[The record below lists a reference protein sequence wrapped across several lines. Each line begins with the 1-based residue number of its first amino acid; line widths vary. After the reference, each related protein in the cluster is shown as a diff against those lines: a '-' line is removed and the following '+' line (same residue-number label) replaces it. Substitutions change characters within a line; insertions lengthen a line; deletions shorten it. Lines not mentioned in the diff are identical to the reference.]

1 MDFFAFAGDPEKVG
15 DTFARMGDLGRDEY
29 RQRVFVGGKSG
40 APAADSQDVTHV
52 LEILMLAMQRGSSLS
67 KNLNILAYSHRAK
80 ENDRKNQ
87 HKVDQKTFYI
97 NNSEKSEDGEPLY
110 DAFTQHTLP
119 SHVLSTSEG
128 GYEEVEMS
136 STTKAAVQWVLD
148 NRRRLFLEHG
158 VDVVRALSVMGE
170 NEDAQN
176 NLRVVCYGNPEFR
189 EILDDIR
196 KLSAVRCLNMSV
208 TDLFKPH
215 VNDPFLHERG
225 LSRT

>member
-1 MDFFAFAGDPEKVG
+1 MIDGHVRKFHYNNGKLIKACDFNDVG
-15 DTFARMGDLGRDEY
+15 KERNCDTYRYLEDGTFEHNTNFNVGRANFTYDKNHNELKRQIFDEY
-29 RQRVFVGGKSG
+29 ER
-40 APAADSQDVTHV
+40 
-52 LEILMLAMQRGSSLS
+52 L
-67 KNLNILAYSHRAK
+67 K
-80 ENDRKNQ
+80 ETLTIR
-87 HKVDQKTFYI
+87 HKFDKHDNI

-136 STTKAAVQWVLD
+136 STTKAAMQWILD

-170 NEDAQN
+170 NKDAQN
-176 NLRVVCYGNPEFR
+176 NLQIVCYGNSEFR

-215 VNDPFLHERG
+215 VNDPFLHDRG
-225 LSRT
+225 LSRA

>member
-1 MDFFAFAGDPEKVG
+1 MDFFAFAVDPEKLG
-15 DTFARMGDLGRDEY
+15 DTLARMGDLGREEY
-29 RQRVFVGGKSG
+29 RNRVFVGGKSG
-40 APAADSQDVTHV
+40 APATDSQDVTHV
-52 LEILMLAMQRGSSLS
+52 LEILMLATQRGSSLS

-136 STTKAAVQWVLD
+136 STTRAAVRWVLD

-176 NLRVVCYGNPEFR
+176 NLRVVCCSDQEFR

-208 TDLFKPH
+208 TDLFKSH
-215 VNDPFLHERG
+215 VNDLFLHERG
-225 LSRT
+225 LTCA

>member
-1 MDFFAFAGDPEKVG
+1 
-15 DTFARMGDLGRDEY
+15 
-29 RQRVFVGGKSG
+29 
-40 APAADSQDVTHV
+40 
-52 LEILMLAMQRGSSLS
+52 
-67 KNLNILAYSHRAK
+67 
-80 ENDRKNQ
+80 
-87 HKVDQKTFYI
+87 
-97 NNSEKSEDGEPLY
+97 
-110 DAFTQHTLP
+110 
-119 SHVLSTSEG
+119 
-128 GYEEVEMS
+128 MS

-176 NLRVVCYGNPEFR
+176 NLRVVCYGNLEFR

-225 LSRT
+225 LLPHMKLKPPSPRQIVQKTPVVRDINYLSKPRNLSEDDKKYAQKYLTKIIIWCLVIITILSVAGLMLFTSINNDAKPNKETQKELLQNPTETASVDPFCRPHIRAGW